1 MQVNFKKSIL
11 ITSISIGI
19 SLLSNT
25 SYAGI
30 CVSPQYMTAMSE
42 SSNGGQGYIPPIRG
56 AEGMGCTD
64 VKTVDKLE
72 GSASQLIE
80 KIKDDIIK
88 SGKEVKKQM
97 ENNSAAEIDMVAT
110 STESIIKTLISTTD
124 AQISDEL
131 KLQRAMLEMEMDYMS
146 EMKEREIRAKNAPMD
161 MDDTA
166 EEVKFILNELEKAET
181 EQVQT
186 VLKDQYNKYGEDG
199 KIIPVRIKSA
209 ESVSTETGEKCPEY
223 DPNVHFK
230 AAGCFFG
237 HKAFPAQKM
246 AKYFD
251 ECSRAKRRVVS
262 GAKKNAA
269 SSAVAST
276 VQKSQNKFADSTT
289 QLKESIIHSKIKR
302 QEDLNCSPFEFKKGT
317 CLRDLSEDKAAYVE
331 KVIANEIIPNGNIS
345 SNNLFRPTA
354 VGSIDGEI
362 SDSLTPEEKSALATA
377 NIDLEGKVDGKEVSV
392 SDNTVP
398 IVYTY
403 RTSSQYL
410 AAKDF
415 VDNILAKE
423 LIPNQSMNDR
433 KQSSNSV
440 YQSRFLS
447 RAAALSVAEVSLN
460 KSIESRLGKNIREAV
475 ESGKNMNPY
484 NKIDGV
490 AGEVIKEDINGAG
503 YMDELADSINK
514 DYEKVI
520 VDAKNKIAGSAA
532 AESLASMSSKKPEEW
547 QLEAIIKQ
555 NEVTL
560 EQYHQGERIEA
571 LLSAILAQKA
581 NSPANIKYLEDLRR
595 Q

>member
-1 MQVNFKKSIL
+1 MHIKNFQKTILFSAIVLGSITL
-11 ITSISIGI
+11 T
-19 SLLSNT
+19 NK
-25 SYAGI
+25 SYAY
-30 CVSPQYMTAMSE
+30 CVPANYATKASPASD
-42 SSNGGQGYIPPIRG
+42 QGMGPLPPTKG
-56 AEGMGCTD
+56 VKGMGCTN
-64 VKTVDKLE
+64 VKSVEKLT

-80 KIKDDIIK
+80 QIKEDIK
-88 SGKEVKKQM
+88 AAGEEVRKQL
-97 ENNSAAEIDMVAT
+97 EANSAAEVDMISG
-110 STESIIKTLISTTD
+110 STEAVIKTIAATTD
-124 AQISDEL
+124 AQITDEL
-131 KLQRAMLEMEMDYMS
+131 KLKRSMLEMEMDYQA
-146 EMKEREIRAKNAPMD
+146 EMKERELRARNAPMD
-161 MDDTA
+161 LDDTA
-166 EEVKFILNELEKAET
+166 EEVKFILNELEKSDGKHVQEVLAE
-181 EQVQT
+181 QHS
-186 VLKDQYNKYGEDG
+186 KYGADG
-199 KIIPVRIKSA
+199 KIIPVRIKSGEGNVTA
-209 ESVSTETGEKCPEY
+209 TGEKCPEY
-223 DPNVHFK
+223 DPNKHFK

-246 AKYFD
+246 AKYFE
-251 ECSRAKRRVVS
+251 ECSRAKRRIVS

-269 SSAVAST
+269 SAAVAST
-276 VQKSQNKFADSTT
+276 VQKSQNEFANSSTKLRDSLLSSKLEK
-289 QLKESIIHSKIKR
+289 QAPINCNPYDFKKEYCLKEMDANK
-302 QEDLNCSPFEFKKGT
+302 D
-317 CLRDLSEDKAAYVE
+317 AYVK

-354 VGSIDGEI
+354 VGSVDGEY
-362 SDSLTPEEKSALATA
+362 SSELSSEEKAALGQANVELNSNSA
-377 NIDLEGKVDGKEVSV
+377 V

-423 LIPNQSMNDR
+423 MVPNQPIDDR
-433 KQSSNSV
+433 KQGSNSV

-460 KSIESRLGKNIREAV
+460 KSIEARLGKNLREAI
-475 ESGKNMNPY
+475 ESGKNLNPY
-484 NKIDGV
+484 VKVDGK

-514 DYEKVI
+514 DYQKVI
-520 VDAKNKIAGSAA
+520 IDAKNKIAGSAA

-581 NSPANIKYLEDLRR
+581 NSPENIQYLEELRR
-595 Q
+595 E

>member
-1 MQVNFKKSIL
+1 MQINFKKSIL

-25 SYAGI
+25 SSAGV
-30 CVSPQYMTAMSE
+30 CVSPKYMTKFSQ
-42 SSNGGQGYIPPIRG
+42 SSNGGQGYIAPSRG
-56 AEGMGCTD
+56 AKGMGCTD
-64 VKTVDKLE
+64 VKTVDTLT
-72 GSASQLIE
+72 GSASKLIE
-80 KIKDDIIK
+80 DIKKDIIK
-88 SGKEVKKQM
+88 SGKEVQKQM

-131 KLQRAMLEMEMDYMS
+131 KLQRAMLEMEMDYMA
-146 EMKEREIRAKNAPMD
+146 EIKEREIRAKNAPMD

-199 KIIPVRIKSA
+199 KIIPVRIKAA
-209 ESVSTETGEKCPEY
+209 ESVSTTGEKCPEY

-237 HKAFPAQKM
+237 HKTFPAQKM

-276 VQKSQNKFADSTT
+276 VQKSQNKFANSTT
-289 QLKESIIHSKIKR
+289 QLKESIIHSKIKS
-302 QEDLNCSPFEFKKGT
+302 QEDLNCSPYEFKKGS
-317 CLRDLSEDKAAYVE
+317 CLKGLEEDKAAYVE

-362 SDSLTPEEKSALATA
+362 SDSLTAEEKSALATA

-460 KSIESRLGKNIREAV
+460 KSIEARLGKNIREAV

-484 NKIDGV
+484 NKVDGV
-490 AGEVIKEDINGAG
+490 VGEVIKEDINGAG

-532 AESLASMSSKKPEEW
+532 AESLSSMSSKKPEEW

-581 NSPANIKYLEDLRR
+581 NSPENIKYLEDLRR

>member
-1 MQVNFKKSIL
+1 MQINFKKLIL
-11 ITSISIGI
+11 ITSISFGVM
-19 SLLSNT
+19 LLSNKSSAACL
-25 SYAGI
+25 SYDYATLY
-30 CVSPQYMTAMSE
+30 SQA
-42 SSNGGQGYIPPIRG
+42 SNNFMGYEMPMRDT
-56 AEGMGCTD
+56 MFGCTGI
-64 VKTVDKLE
+64 KSVDTLE
-72 GSASQLIE
+72 GDAADLIE
-80 KIKDDIIK
+80 GIKDDIIA

-97 ENNSAAEIDMVAT
+97 ENNSAAEIDMIST
-110 STESIIKTLISTTD
+110 STESIIKTMITTND
-124 AQISDEL
+124 ALISDEMR
-131 KLQRAMLEMEMDYMS
+131 LQRAMLEMEMDYMA

-161 MDDTA
+161 LDDTA
-166 EEVKFILNELEKAET
+166 EEVKFMLNELNKSNT
-181 EQVQT
+181 DQVQLL
-186 VLKDQYNKYGEDG
+186 LKDQYEKYGDNG
-199 KIIPVRIKSA
+199 KIIPVRIKAA
-209 ESVSTETGEKCPEY
+209 ESMNTETGERCPEY

-269 SSAVAST
+269 NATVAST
-276 VQKSQNKFADSTT
+276 VQKSQNDFANSST
-289 QLKESIIHSKIKR
+289 QLKGSMISSRLKS
-302 QEDLNCSPFEFKKGT
+302 QAGLNCSPYDFKKGA
-317 CLRDLSEDKAAYVE
+317 CLKELKDNKSEYVA
-331 KVIANEIIPNGNIS
+331 KVVANEIIPNGNIS

-354 VGSIDGEI
+354 VGSIDGEF
-362 SDSLTPEEKSALATA
+362 SNDLTPAEKSAMATA
-377 NIDLEGKVDGKEVSV
+377 NIDLKSKADGKDVSV

-423 LIPNQSMNDR
+423 MIPNQSLDDR

-447 RAAALSVAEVSLN
+447 RAAALSIAEVSLN
-460 KSIESRLGKNIREAV
+460 KSIEARLGKNIREAIDNG
-475 ESGKNMNPY
+475 ENMNPF
-484 NKIDGV
+484 NKIDGKV
-490 AGEVIKEDINGAG
+490 GKIIKEDINGAG

-532 AESLASMSSKKPEEW
+532 SESLASMSSKKPEEW

-581 NSPANIKYLEDLRR
+581 NSPDNIKYLENLRR

>member
-1 MQVNFKKSIL
+1 MKVNFKKPIL
-11 ITSISIGI
+11 ITSIAMGLM
-19 SLLSNT
+19 LLSNT
-25 SYAGI
+25 SSASVCLSYDYATLQ
-30 CVSPQYMTAMSE
+30 SPAANNFM
-42 SSNGGQGYIPPIRG
+42 GYEVPTRDT
-56 AEGMGCTD
+56 MLGCTGI
-64 VKTVDKLE
+64 KTVDTLE
-72 GSASQLIE
+72 GSAAKLIQD
-80 KIKDDIIK
+80 IKDDIIK

-97 ENNSAAEIDMVAT
+97 EVNSAAEIKMYA
-110 STESIIKTLISTTD
+110 ESSENIMKTLVRVND
-124 AQISDEL
+124 ALISDEMKL
-131 KLQRAMLEMEMDYMS
+131 KRAMLEMEMDYMA

-161 MDDTA
+161 LDDTA
-166 EEVKFILNELEKAET
+166 EEVKFILNELDKAET
-181 EQVQT
+181 EQVQL
-186 VLKDQYNKYGEDG
+186 VLKNQYDKYGEDG
-199 KIIPVRIKSA
+199 KIIPVRIKAA
-209 ESVSTETGEKCPEY
+209 ESINTETGEKCPEY

-251 ECSRAKRRVVS
+251 ECSRAKRRIVS

-269 SSAVAST
+269 NATITST
-276 VQKSQNKFADSTT
+276 VQKSQNEFANTST
-289 QLKESIIHSKIKR
+289 QLKESIISSKLKS
-302 QEDLNCSPFEFKKGT
+302 QADLNCSPYDFKKDG
-317 CLRDLSEDKAAYVE
+317 CLRSLSEDKDSYVE

-354 VGSIDGEI
+354 IGSVDGTFSSDL
-362 SDSLTPEEKSALATA
+362 SDSEKSALSTA
-377 NIDLEGKVDGKEVSV
+377 NIELESKSGNQDVSV

-423 LIPNQSMNDR
+423 MIPNQALDDR
-433 KQSSNSV
+433 KTSSNSV

-447 RAAALSVAEVSLN
+447 RAAALSIAEVSLN
-460 KSIESRLGKNIREAV
+460 KSIEARLGKNLREAID
-475 ESGKNMNPY
+475 SGKNMNPF
-484 NKIDGV
+484 NNIDGV
-490 AGEVIKEDINGAG
+490 AGELVKEDINGAG

-532 AESLASMSSKKPEEW
+532 AESLSSMSTKKPQEW

-560 EQYHQGERIEA
+560 EQFHQGERIEA

-581 NSPANIKYLEDLRR
+581 NSPENIKYLENLRR